1 MDNSIELINLFR
13 KGRLGAFPI
22 SVLRVRAGLRLM
34 NDYRMSIFMP
44 KMTRDYSDFVIKGRS
59 FPSFG
64 ASESRVD
71 AADRYLAAVKA
82 VGKYEVYLIHFLRD
96 EGTVR
101 SFLLK
106 NPLLNKGRKT
116 TYKSIYKALC
126 DMLDLLA
133 AHYDAAER
141 DEAS

>member
-1 MDNSIELINLFR
+1 MERTTELVKLFM
-13 KGRLGAFPI
+13 KGKLGTFPI

-34 NDYRMSIFMP
+34 NDYRLSFFTP
-44 KMTRDYSDFVIKGRS
+44 KMTRDYSEIVIRSSHS
-59 FPSFG
+59 FPS
-64 ASESRVD
+64 SPCESSLD

-82 VGKYEVYLIHFLRD
+82 VGKYEIYLCHFLRD

-106 NPLLNKGRKT
+106 NPLLNKGSKT

-126 DMLDLLA
+126 ETLDLLA
-133 AHYDAAER
+133 AHYDAEDRKKAV
-141 DEAS
+141 